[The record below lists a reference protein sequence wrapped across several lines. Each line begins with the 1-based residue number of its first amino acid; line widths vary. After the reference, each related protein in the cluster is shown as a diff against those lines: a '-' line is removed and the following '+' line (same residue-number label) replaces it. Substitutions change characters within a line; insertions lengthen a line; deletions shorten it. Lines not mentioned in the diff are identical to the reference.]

1 MSFPEPGTPAPDFT
15 LTADD
20 GTTFRLA
27 EQRGHPVV
35 IFFYPEDDTG
45 GCTIENQE
53 FSELS
58 AQFAALGAR
67 LVGISP
73 DTIASHCKF
82 RDKYGLKAK
91 LLADPDHAAIGP
103 YGVYQMKKL
112 YGREFMG
119 IIRVTFIVDAEG
131 RIADVTRATRIKGH
145 AERTLAKLKGLLEAA

>member
-1 MSFPEPGTPAPDFT
+1 VSFPALGTPAPDFA

-20 GTTFRLA
+20 GSLFRLS

-53 FSELS
+53 FSALS
-58 AQFAALGAR
+58 GEFVGLGAR
-67 LVGISP
+67 LVGVSP
-73 DTIASHCKF
+73 DTIAAHCKF
-82 RDKYGLKAK
+82 RDKYALKAK
-91 LLADPDHAAIGP
+91 LLADPDHAAIDP

-119 IIRVTFIVDAEG
+119 IIRVTFIVDGQG
-131 RIADVTRATRIKGH
+131 RIADVTRATRIMGH
-145 AERTLAKLKGLLEAA
+145 AERTLAKLKTLLADA

>member
-1 MSFPEPGTPAPDFT
+1 MTFPEPGTPAPDFA
-15 LTADD
+15 LPADD
-20 GTTFRLA
+20 GTVFRLSG
-27 EQRGHPVV
+27 QRGHPVV

-58 AQFAALGAR
+58 EAFAKLDAR
-67 LVGISP
+67 LVGVSP
-73 DTIASHCKF
+73 DTVASHCTF

-103 YGVYQMKKL
+103 YGVWQMKNL

-119 IIRVTFIVDAEG
+119 IIRVTFIIDAEG
-131 RIADVTRATRIKGH
+131 HIADVTRATRIKGH
-145 AERTLAKLKGLLEAA
+145 AERTLAKLKSLLQAA